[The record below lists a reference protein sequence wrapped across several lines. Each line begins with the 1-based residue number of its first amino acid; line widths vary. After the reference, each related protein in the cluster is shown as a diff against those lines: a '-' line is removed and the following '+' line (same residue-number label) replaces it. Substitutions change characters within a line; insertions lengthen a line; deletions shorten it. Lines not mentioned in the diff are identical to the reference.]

1 MYCLLSLP
9 LRSHSARLG
18 KLQRPNQIAK
28 FLDPAVPAF
37 NAVKFDAF
45 DKFSLPYTPMQ
56 KTEDAAQIPQ
66 ANLK

>member
-1 MYCLLSLP
+1 
-9 LRSHSARLG
+9 LG